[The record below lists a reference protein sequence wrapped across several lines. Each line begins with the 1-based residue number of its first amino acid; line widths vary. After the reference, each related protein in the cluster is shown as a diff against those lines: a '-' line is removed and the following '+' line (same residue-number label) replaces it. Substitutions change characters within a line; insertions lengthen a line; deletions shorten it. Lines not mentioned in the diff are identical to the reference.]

1 MKNIH
6 NKVENNVLLKFLYNY
21 DNVHFTPHAEVLKK
35 QIIFC
40 YITLPTLTKPNIINL
55 ALPYFI

>member
-21 DNVHFTPHAEVLKK
+21 DNVHFTLHAEVLKK
-35 QIIFC
+35 QIIFS
-40 YITLPTLTKPNIINL
+40 TLPTLTIPNIINL

>member
-6 NKVENNVLLKFLYNY
+6 NKVENNVLLKFSYNY
-21 DNVHFTPHAEVLKK
+21 DNVHFTLHAEVLKK
-35 QIIFC
+35 QIIFA
-40 YITLPTLTKPNIINL
+40 TLPTLTKPNIINL